1 MARYIEAVKTAEI
14 ISEKLNIPLGD
25 LVDIFAEIPTAEVV
39 DYEKVAEVLRNMFD
53 DDCACNYNG
62 YDEWLPMKCKY
73 AENDCPM
80 PKERLGCWKEFV
92 KHFLDQLNTRT
103 PKERGGEK

>member
-1 MARYIEAVKTAEI
+1 MRYIEAAKSAEI

-25 LVDIFAEIPTAEVV
+25 LVDIFADIPTAEVV
-39 DYEKVAEVLRNMFD
+39 DYEKVAEILRNMFD

-73 AENDCPM
+73 SETDCTM

-92 KHFLDQLNTRT
+92 KHFI
-103 PKERGGEK
+103 ERLSAHPTEKGGD